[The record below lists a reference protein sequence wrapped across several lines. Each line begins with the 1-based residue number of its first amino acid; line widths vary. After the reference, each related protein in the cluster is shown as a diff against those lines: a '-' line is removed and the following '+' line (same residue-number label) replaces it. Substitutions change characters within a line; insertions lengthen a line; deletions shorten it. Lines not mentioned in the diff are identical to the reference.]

1 MKFLTNIILS
11 WRIPSKKNS
20 KTWTWKVLI
29 SSKDYREWEEA
40 KLIELKE
47 KIEPYHL
54 NMGLRIEYRFYLPDR
69 RRTDLSNKV
78 ESINDLF
85 VKYGLLED
93 DNWEIIKELKVSWM
107 GVDRENP
114 RCEIDIYSLYE

>member
-1 MKFLTNIILS
+1 
-11 WRIPSKKNS
+11 
-20 KTWTWKVLI
+20 
-29 SSKDYREWEEA
+29 
-40 KLIELKE
+40 
-47 KIEPYHL
+47 
-54 NMGLRIEYRFYLPDR
+54 MGLRIEYRFYLPDR